1 MEDYQIEKGEQIISG
16 ILPKMVIKLKVG
28 GFEAEEDPIKDS
40 PDQKVP
46 TTRVCPECSKEFK
59 SGKALGGHRR
69 IHLQAAKEELAAL
82 RKLKHKNDN
91 HPNKFKKPTCQI
103 CRKDFVSMKSL
114 FGHMRCH
121 PEREWRG
128 IQPPPHAAKHCLN
141 PILSDQDEVEDDD
154 LPLLGVNHEGNYVLS
169 AGTMKTPPP
178 VIDLVKSLPSWS
190 AMARRGPKTTESDS
204 SSSESEDSEQLLE
217 EQQLRE
223 AATNLLKLVDT
234 DSIKLS
240 SILKKRCVEDTN
252 SEIEHTSGTSRSRKR
267 RIDFP
272 CMTLNVT
279 RMLDETKGKD
289 MMPSDESYAS
299 DSSIASLY
307 QGLTP
312 ITSRE
317 SRAPVGIIS
326 FDNNTGNSSGKMA
339 LTNKKDKKKKMEKA
353 ALNFE
358 SSHQKPV
365 TIATT
370 STPGKYKCTSCS
382 MYFPSPQA
390 LGGHKSSH
398 NKFKLSITNAV
409 HEEEDEQNPVEENK
423 ESETECVLK
432 TVENTHRCKICD
444 KTFPTGQALG
454 GHQRC
459 HWNGQ
464 AAEAPSSQV
473 TSHGETSASD
483 TGNKFI
489 FWDLNEEPPMDYED
503 GVVSKHVA
511 AYGYASSSNVGRFKA
526 SESRLVALSKVHLI
540 YYEQPASV
548 NPESW
553 TVEVP
558 VRIMLSEVQSNTNPT

>member
-1 MEDYQIEKGEQIISG
+1 MEDYQIEKGEQISG

-40 PDQKVP
+40 PDQRVP
-46 TTRVCPECSKEFK
+46 TTRICPECSKEFK

-128 IQPPPHAAKHCLN
+128 IQPPPHSAKHCIN
-141 PILSDQDEVEDDD
+141 PTLSDQDEVEDDD
-154 LPLLGVNHEGNYVLS
+154 LPLLDVNHEGNYVLS
-169 AGTMKTPPP
+169 AGATKTPPP
-178 VIDLVKSLPSWS
+178 VMDLVKSLPSWS
-190 AMARRGPKTTESDS
+190 AMARRGLKTTESDS
-204 SSSESEDSEQLLE
+204 SSSESEDSEQLFE
-217 EQQLRE
+217 ERE

-240 SILKKRCVEDTN
+240 SILEKRCVEDTN
-252 SEIEHTSGTSRSRKR
+252 SEIEHASGTSRSRKR

-272 CMTLNVT
+272 CTSLNVT
-279 RMLDETKGKD
+279 RILDETKGKD
-289 MMPSDESYAS
+289 LMPSDESYAS

-317 SRAPVGIIS
+317 SQAPVGIIS

-339 LTNKKDKKKKMEKA
+339 LTKKDKKKKKEKA

-358 SSHQKPV
+358 SSHQKKPV

-398 NKFKLSITNAV
+398 NKFKLSITNGL
-409 HEEEDEQNPVEENK
+409 HEEEDEPNPVEENK
-423 ESETECVLK
+423 ECEMECVLK
-432 TVENTHRCKICD
+432 TVESTHRCKICN

-454 GHQRC
+454 GHQRS

-464 AAEAPSSQV
+464 AVDAPSSHV
-473 TSHGETSASD
+473 TSPGETSASD

-511 AYGYASSSNVGRFKA
+511 AYGYASSSNVGSTGEMDALAIKA
-526 SESRLVALSKVHLI
+526 QHLWGNTEFRVYI
-540 YYEQPASV
+540 FSV
-548 NPESW
+548 N
-553 TVEVP
+553 T
-558 VRIMLSEVQSNTNPT
+558 